1 MENNLYLCHMYTLK
15 EWWYL
20 AMGSEPYKGWDGKM
34 LCSESN
40 LEKTQKTNVT
50 QGFAA
55 CYSFTL
61 VTQGWLRMRYN
72 DRELMIREG
81 DLYIYSPG
89 LAVTILDGSDDYK
102 SICLM
107 VDEFTSLESP
117 TVRDMVSLAYLPLA
131 QLSTPTVRLQP
142 EQTITF
148 ERRMRE
154 IIGYQQSDNAYKDKL
169 LRMLFA
175 VFMVELQNA
184 LELSVTHHHVP
195 PRVEEIFIGFNRL
208 LPEFFL
214 QHRDI
219 RFYADKLCVSDDY
232 LSRIVKRVSG
242 RTVGDYIN
250 QMLMLEACY
259 LLHKSNLSIAQI
271 SNRLRFSEAAAF
283 TRFFIRMKGMT
294 PKEFRKSSFFI

>member
-1 MENNLYLCHMYTLK
+1 MYTLK
-15 EWWYL
+15 EWWKL
-20 AMGSEPYKGWDGKM
+20 TIGNEPYEGWDGKM
-34 LCSESN
+34 FCSEN
-40 LEKTQKTNVT
+40 DLAMTQKTNIT

-61 VTQGWLRMRYN
+61 VTCGWLRMRYN
-72 DRELMIREG
+72 DRELMIQKD

-89 LAVTILDGSDDYK
+89 LAVTILDGSADYQ
-102 SICLM
+102 SVCLM

-117 TVRDMVSLAYLPLA
+117 AVRDMVSLAYMPIA

-142 EQTITF
+142 EQALMF

-154 IIGYQQSDNAYKDKL
+154 MIGYQQSDNAYKDKL

-175 VFMVELQNA
+175 VFMVELQNV
-184 LELSVTHHHVP
+184 LEQNVTHHHVP

-208 LPEFFL
+208 LPKHFIE
-214 QHRDI
+214 HRNI
-219 RFYADKLCVSDDY
+219 GFYADKLCITGDY

-250 QMLMLEACY
+250 QMLTMEACY
-259 LLHKSNLSIAQI
+259 LLRTSSLSIAQI
-271 SNRLRFSEAAAF
+271 STRLRFSEPAVF

-294 PKEFRKSSFFI
+294 PKAFRR